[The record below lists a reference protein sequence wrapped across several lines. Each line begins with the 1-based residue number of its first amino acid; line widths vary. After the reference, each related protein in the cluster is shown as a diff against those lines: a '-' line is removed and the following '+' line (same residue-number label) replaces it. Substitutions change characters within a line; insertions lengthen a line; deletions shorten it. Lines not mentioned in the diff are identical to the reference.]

1 VGSDAGVSGTE
12 WSKKLYREHR
22 AAMPPDVR
30 EAREVFVARNQWDVV
45 AAGVLD
51 WAMANRL
58 LTAENKVTALTFAQ
72 QGMFGR
78 SSAYYEQRLSTYR
91 PPLGPLTGRG

>member
-1 VGSDAGVSGTE
+1 MGSDAGVSGTE
-12 WSKKLYREHR
+12 WSKKLYREYR

-30 EAREVFVARNQWDVV
+30 QARDVFVARNQWDVV

-58 LTAENKVTALTFAQ
+58 LTAENKVKALTFAQ
-72 QGMFGR
+72 QACSAGAAPTTSSGSAPTDHRSGR
-78 SSAYYEQRLSTYR
+78 
-91 PPLGPLTGRG
+91 

>member
-1 VGSDAGVSGTE
+1 MGSDAGVSGTE

-58 LTAENKVTALTFAQ
+58 LTAENKVKALAFAQ